1 MRIKSIRGQLVI
13 TKKKRELNRIIN
25 SEMSLWLTILR
36 TLLEEKLIPAE
47 DNLGERIRML
57 LYGSLTTKD
66 LDFADS
72 ILIHVFGR
80 DFKV

>member
-1 MRIKSIRGQLVI
+1 
-13 TKKKRELNRIIN
+13 
-25 SEMSLWLTILR
+25 MSLWLTILR

-80 DFKV
+80 DFKVCVILKSQC